1 MGYQIEPRKV
11 AGVVVE
17 ANAALSNKDFNQG
30 EVVLGLAEL
39 IGRLIV
45 ETAEN
50 SIQMKELVAVVE
62 KHLEQTIRI
71 GSQAVGKS
79 LIQRV

>member
-1 MGYQIEPRKV
+1 MAYNIEPRKV

-17 ANAALSNKDFNQG
+17 ANAALNNKGFNQG

-39 IGRLIV
+39 IGRIIV
-45 ETAEN
+45 ESSET
-50 SIQMKELVAVVE
+50 SLQMKDMVAVVE
-62 KHLEQTIRI
+62 DHLERTIRV
-71 GSQAVGKS
+71 GSQAMGKS